1 MTLYL
6 IGLGLSNEKDI
17 SLRGLEAV
25 KKCYKIYLE
34 DYTSLMNYKVADLE
48 KLYDKKIILAGRE
61 KSEQGA
67 EQIVLE
73 AKRQDVAFLVVG
85 DPFSATTHIE
95 LLHLAFDNKV
105 KVEVIHNASILNA
118 VGITGLQ
125 LYKFGRT
132 TSIPYPENVALP
144 VAPFQILKE
153 NMDIGAH
160 TLFLLDLNP
169 ALGKF
174 LKIGEALDIL
184 LKVQQSEKGKKNTK
198 MILTEKT
205 LVIGC
210 ARLGSS
216 DYCIKAGPLNKV
228 KAFNFGAAPYCLIIP
243 GKMHFME
250 EEMLEYWK

>member
-6 IGLGLSNEKDI
+6 IGLGLSTEKDI
-17 SLRGLEAV
+17 SLRGLDAV
-25 KKCYKIYLE
+25 KKCSKIYLE
-34 DYTSLMNYKVADLE
+34 DYTSLMSCKVADLE
-48 KLYDKKIILAGRE
+48 KFYGKKIILAGRE

-73 AKRQDVAFLVVG
+73 AKKLDVAFLIVG

-125 LYKFGRT
+125 LYKFGKT
-132 TSIPYPENVALP
+132 ASIPFSENVALP
-144 VAPFQILKE
+144 VGPFQILKE
-153 NMDIGAH
+153 NIAVGAH

-169 ALGKF
+169 ASGKF
-174 LKIGEALDIL
+174 LKISEALDIL
-184 LKVQQSEKGKKNTK
+184 LKVQQSQKEKIINSN
-198 MILTEKT
+198 T
-205 LVIGC
+205 LVVGC
-210 ARLGSS
+210 ARLGST
-216 DYCIKAGPLNKV
+216 DYCIKSGSLEKV
-228 KAFNFGAAPYCLIIP
+228 KIFDFGSAPYCLIIP
-243 GKMHFME
+243 GKMHFLE